1 MSSTLTLSD
10 PGAILGKV
18 FLKVGQVILA
28 LLLLGCGFM
37 AYLASDG
44 FFTGWDAEFD
54 SDVASIF
61 PGQNPDSILF
71 FFFLGLGVK
80 ILIWLGLLFWLDR
93 RLIPKS
99 TKPEF

>member
-1 MSSTLTLSD
+1 MNSTLTLSD
-10 PGAILGKV
+10 PGAILGKT
-18 FLKVGQVILA
+18 FLKIGQVILT

-61 PGQNPDSILF
+61 QGQSPDTILLYF
-71 FFFLGLGVK
+71 FIAVGFK
-80 ILIWLGLLFWLDR
+80 ILIVLGFLVWLNKK
-93 RLIPKS
+93 I
-99 TKPEF
+99 